1 MRWSPWSS
9 GTSMTDVIGG
19 AVLAGVAASPGL
31 AVGPIALQRTARI
44 EVRAVGR
51 PDEEAQALRAAIASA
66 AAQLAALGEAAHDD
80 MAAHILE
87 FQLALLE
94 DEELIDPILEAAR
107 AGEPAIQAWSSALD
121 REIADYRATDDD
133 TFRARAADLV
143 DLRDRVARVLAPVVE
158 MPFDTGG
165 QAAIYADEEL
175 TPSRFLEIDWS
186 GYVGAATK
194 GGSAAGHV
202 ALLAR
207 ARGTPLIVG
216 LEAGF
221 KALRDGTLA
230 VLDAERGHLILDPSP
245 DTLADTRR
253 RLDAFAARTKA
264 DARFLAKPAVT
275 ADGERVHV
283 YLNVDDP
290 ALLESL
296 DPAHCDGIGL
306 TRTEFLFQGRELPDE
321 EQQYRVY
328 RRIIAWAGG
337 RPVIVRTLDAGG
349 DKPIAGLTVDG
360 ERNPFLG
367 LRGLRLSL
375 ARPEVFRVQLRALA
389 RAAARGDLKIMLPMV
404 TEPRELEAARAMLEE
419 AVAELHAAGVE
430 AALAPLGMM
439 IEVPAAAL
447 TAASFAA
454 GFYSIGSNDLI
465 QYVMAASRDNPNVA
479 PLYDPGNPAVHA
491 LIRQVVE
498 VAAARGVEVS
508 LCGDMASDPA
518 CLPTLLGLGLR
529 RISVTPAKLASVK
542 AAIAAWP
549 PER

>member
-51 PDEEAQALRAAIASA
+51 PDEEALALRAAIASA

>member
-9 GTSMTDVIGG
+9 GISMTDAIGG

-31 AVGPIALQRTARI
+31 AVGPIALQRTARTLQR
-44 EVRAVGR
+44 VVGQ
-51 PDEEAQALRAAIASA
+51 PDQEEQALRAAIAAS
-66 AAQLAALGEAAHDD
+66 AAQLAALSEATQDD
-80 MAAHILE
+80 MASHILE

-94 DEELIDPILEAAR
+94 DEELIAPIFEATR
-107 AGEPAIQAWSSALD
+107 AGEPADAAWATALN

-133 TFRARAADLV
+133 TFRARAADLM
-143 DLRDRVARVLAPVVE
+143 DLRDRVVRALAPAADT
-158 MPFDTGG
+158 PFDPGR
-165 QAAIYADEEL
+165 QAAIYAGEEL
-175 TPSRFLEIDWS
+175 TPSRFLEIDWTR
-186 GYVGAATK
+186 YVGAATK

-230 VLDAERGHLILDPSP
+230 VLDADKGHLILDPSP

-253 RLDAFAARTKA
+253 RLGAFAAKTKA
-264 DARFLAKPAVT
+264 DARFLAHPAVT
-275 ADGERVHV
+275 AGGERVHV

-296 DPAHCDGIGL
+296 DPTHCDGIGL

-321 EQQYRVY
+321 EQQYEVY
-328 RRIIAWAGG
+328 CRIIAWAAG

-375 ARPEVFRVQLRALA
+375 ARPEIFRVQLRALA

-419 AVAELHAAGVE
+419 VVAELQATGIE

-439 IEVPAAAL
+439 VEVPAAVL

-454 GFYSIGSNDLI
+454 DFYSIGSNDLV
-465 QYVMAASRDNPNVA
+465 QYVMAASRDNPGVA
-479 PLYDPGNPAVHA
+479 PLYDPRNPAVHA
-491 LIRQVVE
+491 LIRRVVE
-498 VAAARGVEVS
+498 VADARRVEVS

-518 CLPTLLGLGLR
+518 HLSTLLGLGLR
-529 RISVTPAKLASVK
+529 RLSVTPAQLGPVK
-542 AAIAAWP
+542 AAIARWP
-549 PER
+549 QER